1 MIKEINDVESINKL
15 LKKFNVNIKEIG
27 IYSHCYIYEE
37 NDMCYGFLYFDYIYD
52 RIELDYIYV
61 NEEKRKKGIAS
72 ILLEKLIDESKKLAC
87 SNITLEVNVNN
98 MSAIK
103 LYEKYGFKKV
113 AVREKY
119 YGSEDGLLMIREM
132 N

>member
-1 MIKEINDVESINKL
+1 MIREINDIEKINNL

-27 IYSHCYIYEE
+27 VYSHCYIYEE
-37 NDMCYGFLYFDYIYD
+37 NDVCCGFLYFDYIYD
-52 RIELDYIYV
+52 RIEIEYIYV
-61 NEEKRKKGIAS
+61 NEEKRQKGIAS
-72 ILLEKLIDESKKLAC
+72 FLLEKLIDESKKLAC
-87 SNITLEVNVNN
+87 LNITLEVNVNN
-98 MSAIK
+98 VPAIK

>member
-1 MIKEINDVESINKL
+1 MIREINDIEKINDL

-27 IYSHCYIYEE
+27 IYSHCYVYEE
-37 NDMCYGFLYFDYIYD
+37 SDMCCGFLYFDYIYD
-52 RIELDYIYV
+52 RIEIEYIYV
-61 NEEKRKKGIAS
+61 NEENRKKGIAS
-72 ILLEKLIDESKKLAC
+72 ILLDKLMDESKKLAC
-87 SNITLEVNVNN
+87 LNITLEVNVNN
-98 MSAIK
+98 IPAIN